1 MNHRGHDILMMS
13 SLEEAY
19 TQAVE
24 KASASVVSI
33 GSAKGMGGPAFR
45 PWWRRGI
52 GAGVILDGEG
62 HVLTNHH
69 VVDDAER
76 LLVTFPDGTVQG
88 GTVVG
93 GDEETDVAVVR
104 VGANGHRAAE
114 FADSDAVKLGQPVLA
129 LGNPLG
135 LSGGPTVTSGVVSS
149 LSRTSHSYARTG
161 PTWGTVGVQRESTTF
176 CLNWHGTEERKIR
189 DDNSLLQRRDPDV

>member
-1 MNHRGHDILMMS
+1 MNGGGLRVGMMS
-13 SLEEAY
+13 SLEQAY

-33 GSAKGMGGPAFR
+33 GSAKGMRGPSFR

-69 VVDDAER
+69 VVDGAER

-104 VGANGHRAAE
+104 VPANGHTAAE
-114 FADSDAVKLGQPVLA
+114 FADSNAVKLGQPVFA
-129 LGNPLG
+129 LGNAAISVGIAEAAVKATHFHITTGKFQLINQR
-135 LSGGPTVTSGVVSS
+135 LAVTI
-149 LSRTSHSYARTG
+149 
-161 PTWGTVGVQRESTTF
+161 QQ
-176 CLNWHGTEERKIR
+176 N
-189 DDNSLLQRRDPDV
+189 N